1 MSGTGGVVELE
12 GRVSDVG
19 LPDIFRLLRMSRS
32 TGALRITAGRHAGE
46 VNFSD
51 GHVYYA
57 TTTDAAGSLGGRLV
71 KAALLK
77 ESDLRSVMH
86 EVRDTKSRRSLGAVL
101 VEKGL
106 VSSELLEAFVREQI
120 EDCTFSFFSWPNAR
134 FHFAPGEEPEALDVV
149 ITLDAEGVVM
159 EGCRRVD
166 EWGLMMQALGSP
178 EKVPCLTAP
187 LTMDTVRLTRQEWD
201 VVCYVDGHRDINT
214 IVAESVL
221 DRFRTVKTIYDLVK
235 AGLIVTRD
243 PTLELLGQKLAIAIR
258 GPIDVY
264 NLTFLSVAATSDVT
278 SHLRIEL
285 LEDEEVEVRISA
297 GVREADDE
305 DGLLIYAVEA
315 RTPSSII
322 RRMALE
328 TSGFVV
334 LVNINS
340 RDSVVISRADI
351 ALMETIHDRPYVV
364 ATYASLADEK
374 VSEQQVRDL
383 LELRDR
389 IPVLPCSL
397 RNIEQTAAVM
407 RAVRELIP

>member
-1 MSGTGGVVELE
+1 VELE

-19 LPDIFRLLRMSRS
+19 LPDIFRLLRMSRT

-46 VNFSD
+46 VNFCD
-51 GHVYYA
+51 GQVYYA
-57 TTTDAAGSLGGRLV
+57 TAMDSAASLGGRLV
-71 KAALLK
+71 KAALLR
-77 ESDLRSVMH
+77 EADLRTVTQ
-86 EVRDTKSRRSLGAVL
+86 EVRETKSGRSLGAVL

-106 VSSELLEAFVREQI
+106 VSPELAEVFVREQI
-120 EDCTFSFFSWPNAR
+120 EDCTFSFFSWPNAH
-134 FHFAPGEEPEALDVV
+134 FHFAPGEAPEARDVLV
-149 ITLDAEGVVM
+149 SLDAEGVVM
-159 EGCRRVD
+159 EGCRRMD
-166 EWGLMMQALGSP
+166 EWGLMMQVLGSP
-178 EKVPCLTAP
+178 EKVPCLTSP
-187 LTMDTVRLTRQEWD
+187 PTMDAIRLTQQEWD
-201 VVCYVDGHRDINT
+201 VVSHVDGHRDINT

-221 DRFRTVKTIYDLVK
+221 DRFRTVKTIYDLVG
-235 AGLIVTRD
+235 AGLMLTRD
-243 PTLELLGQKLAIAIR
+243 PTLELLGQKLAIAVR

-285 LEDEEVEVRISA
+285 LEDEEVEVRITA
-297 GVREADDE
+297 GVREVEDE
-305 DGLLIYAVEA
+305 DGLLIYAVES

-340 RDSVVISRADI
+340 RDSVVISRTDI
-351 ALMETIHDRPYVV
+351 ALMEDIHDRPYVV
-364 ATYASLADEK
+364 AMYASLVDEK

-389 IPVLPCSL
+389 VPVLPCSL
-397 RNIEQTAAVM
+397 RNLEQTAAVM
-407 RAVRELIP
+407 HALRKLIP

>member
-1 MSGTGGVVELE
+1 MELE

-19 LPDIFRLLRMSRS
+19 LPDIFRLLRMSSS

-46 VNFSD
+46 VNFCD

-57 TTTDAAGSLGGRLV
+57 TTTDTATSLGVRLV
-71 KAALLK
+71 KAALLR
-77 ESDLRSVMH
+77 EADLRTVMH
-86 EVRDTKSRRSLGAVL
+86 EVREEESRRPLAARL
-101 VEKGL
+101 AERRL
-106 VSSELLEAFVREQI
+106 VSPEVLEAFVREQI
-120 EDCTFSFFSWPNAR
+120 EDCTFSFFSWPSAR
-134 FHFAPGEEPEALDVV
+134 FHFAPGESPGTGDMVV
-149 ITLDAEGVVM
+149 SLDAEGVVM

-214 IVAESVL
+214 IVAGSVL
-221 DRFRTVKTIYDLVK
+221 DRFRTVKTIYDLVR
-235 AGLIVTRD
+235 AGLMVTRD
-243 PTLELLGQKLAIAIR
+243 PTLDLLGQKLAIAVH

-264 NLTFLSVAATSDVT
+264 NLTFLSVVATSDVT

-285 LEDEEVEVRISA
+285 LEEEEVEVRITA
-297 GVREADDE
+297 GVREVEDE
-305 DGLLIYAVEA
+305 DGLLVYAVEA
-315 RTPSSII
+315 RTPPSVI

-340 RDSVVISRADI
+340 QDSVVISRTDI
-351 ALMETIHDRPYVV
+351 ALMEEIHDRPYVV
-364 ATYASLADEK
+364 AIYASLMDEK

-383 LELRDR
+383 LGLRDR
-389 IPVLPCSL
+389 VPVLACSL
-397 RNIEQTAAVM
+397 RNPEQTTAVM
-407 RAVRELIP
+407 HALRELIP